1 MKSLPVVATFL
12 HLLVSSRSISYAQST
27 DSASKRGIAYL
38 GTSHPNDYNIF
49 LSRQSPITWYY
60 NWSPYPVDRPSSFSN
75 IEFIPLLHSLDSL
88 SGDINQLSSL
98 PRSSTHLLTFNEP
111 DADTSGGGT
120 NISPQDAARA
130 YVQQINP
137 LSVQSGGKW
146 HLSQPSTTGTL
157 SGLIW
162 LQSFNES
169 CYDLNPE
176 SGCIFDF
183 VATHFY
189 GDFPALT
196 SWLGTLN
203 EYYNT
208 NTSSNLPI
216 WITEL
221 ALPQQSAQATEVMM
235 NTTLPYLDGLDYVGR
250 YSWFG
255 IFRQQN
261 ANEWTGDG
269 VALLDN
275 NGDLTDLGA
284 RYLTHGNVTFE
295 AGTSASDENAANV
308 GTHSRHSGS
317 LGALAIAII
326 TMVCAFGV

>member
-1 MKSLPVVATFL
+1 MRSLDFAASCLYLFVFL
-12 HLLVSSRSISYAQST
+12 LPFVYPQASE
-27 DSASKRGIAYL
+27 SASKRGIAYL
-38 GTSHPNDYNIF
+38 GTQHPKDYNIF
-49 LSRQSPITWYY
+49 LSHQSPIVWYY
-60 NWSPYPVDRPSSFSN
+60 NWSPYPVGQPSRFAD
-75 IEFIPLLHSLDSL
+75 IEFVPLLHNVDSL
-88 SGDINQLSSL
+88 SGDLSQLENL
-98 PRSSTHLLTFNEP
+98 PKTSTHLLTFNEP
-111 DADTSGGGT
+111 DAATSGGGT

-130 YVQQINP
+130 YVSQINP
-137 LSVQSGGKW
+137 LSIQSGGKW
-146 HLSQPSTTGTL
+146 HLSQPATTGTL
-157 SGLIW
+157 SGLNW

-169 CYDLNPE
+169 CFALNPKQ
-176 SGCIFDF
+176 GCIFDF

-189 GDFPALT
+189 GDFPALA

-235 NTTLPYLDGLDYVGR
+235 NTTLPYLDDLEYVDR

-275 NGDLTDLGA
+275 DGDLTDLGA
-284 RYLTHGNVTFE
+284 RYLTHGNVTFRQ
-295 AGTSASDENAANV
+295 GMSADDQNAASN
-308 GTHSRHSGS
+308 GNQLRDKGS
-317 LGALAIAII
+317 LVALAIA
-326 TMVCAFGV
+326 TVVVLLMSSF